1 MPLIIMPT
9 ILPLLA
15 VRKVDISMLI
25 ATVVARLP
33 KIIEDTLIAIP
44 INSNTTV
51 IVHAHVFPFNNP
63 KDTARYPIPTANMIA
78 PIITKTKPVIYDI
91 NKDPTA
97 TPPIPA
103 KSDRIPPI
111 IIKIAITVTPVGR
124 LFISKSSTLSEGINI
139 HIYFDVYITQE
150 IHRYLSGFG
159 ILSMFTAKIL

>member
-63 KDTARYPIPTANMIA
+63 
-78 PIITKTKPVIYDI
+78 
-91 NKDPTA
+91 
-97 TPPIPA
+97 
-103 KSDRIPPI
+103 
-111 IIKIAITVTPVGR
+111 
-124 LFISKSSTLSEGINI
+124 
-139 HIYFDVYITQE
+139 
-150 IHRYLSGFG
+150 
-159 ILSMFTAKIL
+159 